1 MPDPS
6 PATTIDWRTALAWR
20 VRRHGLDERVP
31 TADALALVPRLCG
44 LHAQVMSSAELTLWA
59 RVDDLPS
66 DAISRALWEDR
77 TLVKTWANRGTL
89 HLLAADDYPTWQAAL
104 STYRHFLKPGWFK
117 GFGVTRAEFE
127 QLIDAVTAVLD
138 GRELTREELGDAVEA
153 ETGSAELG
161 DKVRESWG
169 AFLKPVSF
177 RGGLCFAPDAGRN
190 TRFTRPDSWL
200 GKWKP
205 VDPEAALAEVVRRYL
220 GAYGPATR
228 EDLARWWAVSPAQAG
243 KLIAALDEE
252 VVPVEIDGV
261 AGWLLAEHVE
271 EIAAAAPQG
280 TVNLLPAFDQWV
292 VGASRHV
299 DAMVAGDNRERV
311 YRPQGWLSPVVLV
324 DGRIDGVWRHERK
337 GKRLLVTVEPFVR
350 LKPKQRK
357 RIEVEAE
364 RLAGFLGGKLELTW
378 V

>member
-1 MPDPS
+1 MPAPAATVDWPS
-6 PATTIDWRTALAWR
+6 ALAWR
-20 VRRHGLDERVP
+20 VRRHGLVRRAP
-31 TADALALVPRLCG
+31 ATAALELVPRLCG

-59 RVDDLPS
+59 RVDELPA
-66 DAISRALWEDR
+66 DTVSRALWEDR
-77 TLVKTWANRGTL
+77 ALVKTWANRGTL

-117 GFGVTRAEFE
+117 GFGVTREEFE
-127 QLIDAVTAVLD
+127 QLIDAVTVVLD

-153 ETGSAELG
+153 ETGSAQLG

-190 TRFTRPDSWL
+190 TRFTRPDGWL
-200 GKWKP
+200 GAWEP

-228 EDLARWWAVSPAQAG
+228 EDLGRWWAVSPAQAG
-243 KLIAALDEE
+243 KLIAALGDE
-252 VVPVEIDGV
+252 VVPVEVDGGD
-261 AGWLLAEHVE
+261 AWLLAEHVDE
-271 EIAAAAPQG
+271 LAAAAPQG

-292 VGASRHV
+292 VGASRQV

-324 DGRIDGVWRHERK
+324 DGRMDGVWKHERK
-337 GKRLLVTVEPFVR
+337 GKRLLVSVEPFGR
-350 LKPKQRK
+350 LAPKVRK
-357 RIEVEAE
+357 RVQAEAE
-364 RLAGFLGGKLELTW
+364 RLASFLGGELELTW
-378 V
+378 AA